1 MPAADPAVARIVRST
16 AERTASA
23 TPSGVGWPRSGGFS
37 GGSLIG
43 CYQHNPPPLTAHL
56 RPTAPIAQDVL
67 LPGDPAL
74 ALALAQQLLDKPLMA
89 NHSHGLWGYSGS
101 TAGGRRLTI
110 QSSGIGGPSA
120 AVVLGELIEHGAR
133 RALRVGCG
141 VALDPGL
148 APGDT
153 VVVGVAL
160 TADGTSKALGATDP
174 SPDPTLTRALL
185 ATVGGDAVA
194 VASSDLFDDPSAR
207 ARRHAWRAAGAAIAD
222 LESAAVLALGA
233 RRGLATG
240 AALVIAEA
248 TDGRRAGD
256 ELTDAALLRLGC
268 ACANALEAASEA
280 AQEPAPEAPA
290 VP

>member
-1 MPAADPAVARIVRST
+1 M
-16 AERTASA
+16 
-23 TPSGVGWPRSGGFS
+23 
-37 GGSLIG
+37 
-43 CYQHNPPPLTAHL
+43 
-56 RPTAPIAQDVL
+56 
-67 LPGDPAL
+67 
-74 ALALAQQLLDKPLMA
+74 
-89 NHSHGLWGYSGS
+89 
-101 TAGGRRLTI
+101 
-110 QSSGIGGPSA
+110 
-120 AVVLGELIEHGAR
+120 VLGELIEHGAR

-141 VALDPGL
+141 SRSTGL

-160 TADGTSKALGATDP
+160 TADGTSKALGAMDP

-222 LESAAVLALGA
+222 LERAAVLALGA

-268 ACANALEAASEA
+268 ACANALERPRKPLRDRAGGPGGALIAAGRSEEA
-280 AQEPAPEAPA
+280 TQRDDLVDDLVEPVLEHLESRRERAQPLLQPLDIRARGEVERVHRRALG
-290 VP
+290 